1 MVGSIGVVASN
12 QLTQEYTRILSQSN
26 VAYSGVRPS
35 YINQLKQDTLIK
47 SLKQDGSWNLI
58 DVLYI
63 LANDESTGNFAL
75 LNWTNP
81 SLYSLIKVNS
91 PGFIP
96 SRGYTGGTGIL
107 LSSSWAPS
115 NGVNFQ
121 QNNASFGGMLYNTPN
136 TAGSALIGTNGT
148 AGTSNVYMVPRT
160 TSTYRTTL
168 NNTTLNGFGTPQ
180 TPQNPMARRV
190 LGAFRSQSTNY
201 DQFYPSSS
209 TADGINI
216 ATATSITRVTQQV
229 NILSALQN
237 SARLSGGINT
247 ASMAWFGGYEIRN
260 RLTTFTSSMT
270 TYINSI

>member
-1 MVGSIGVVASN
+1 MIGTVASN

-26 VAYSGVRPS
+26 VALSGVRPT
-35 YINQLKQDTLIK
+35 YVNQLKQDTLIR

-63 LANDESTGNFAL
+63 FANDESTGNFSL

-81 SLYSLIKVNS
+81 SLYSLTKINS
-91 PGFIP
+91 PVFF
-96 SRGYTGGTGIL
+96 SNRGYSSVSSTNF

-121 QNNASFGGMLYNTPN
+121 QNSASIGGMIYNTPTSN
-136 TAGSALIGTNGT
+136 SSSALIGTNGAT
-148 AGTSNVYMVPRT
+148 QNAVFLVPRT
-160 TSTYRTTL
+160 VSTYRTSLNQATL
-168 NNTTLNGFGTPQ
+168 NSTAI
-180 TPQNPMARRV
+180 PQNFMARRV
-190 LGAFRSQSTNY
+190 IGAFRSQSLNY

-209 TADGINI
+209 TVDAFIRPTTNM
-216 ATATSITRVTQQV
+216 TSSALSTQQI
-229 NILSALQN
+229 NILSANQN
-237 SARLSGGINT
+237 GTRLYGGDIT

>member
-1 MVGSIGVVASN
+1 MIGSIGVVASN
-12 QLTQEYTRILSQSN
+12 QLTQEYTTILSQSN
-26 VAYSGVRPS
+26 VVGYDRPS
-35 YINQLKQDTLIK
+35 YVNQLKQDTLVR

-96 SRGYTGGTGIL
+96 SRGYTGGTNIF

-121 QNNASFGGMLYNTPN
+121 QNSASFGGMIYNTPS
-136 TAGSALIGTNGT
+136 TAGNALIGTNGT
-148 AGTSNVYMVPRT
+148 VGTSNVYMVPR
-160 TSTYRTTL
+160 SAATYRTTL
-168 NNTTLNGFGTPQ
+168 NNTTLTGFS
-180 TPQNPMARRV
+180 TPQNFMARRV

-216 ATATSITRVTQQV
+216 ATATSTTRVTQQV

-237 SARLSGGINT
+237 GTRLFGGTNT

-260 RLTTFTSSMT
+260 KLTTFTSSMT

>member
-1 MVGSIGVVASN
+1 MVGTIGTVASN
-12 QLTQEYTRILSQSN
+12 QLTQEYITILSQSN

-35 YINQLKQDTLIK
+35 YINQLKQDTLVR
-47 SLKQDGSWNLI
+47 SLKQDGSWNFI

-63 LANDESTGNFAL
+63 LANDEATGNFAL

-91 PGFIP
+91 PGFI
-96 SRGYTGGTGIL
+96 SNRGYTSAGTTAF

-121 QNNASFGGMLYNTPN
+121 QNSASFGGMLYNTPN

-148 AGTSNVYMVPRT
+148 AQSQVYMLPRVV
-160 TSTYRTTL
+160 STYRTTL
-168 NNTTLNGFGTPQ
+168 NNATSNASTV
-180 TPQNPMARRV
+180 PQNFMARRV
-190 LGAFRSQSTNY
+190 LGVFRSSSTSY
-201 DQFYPSSS
+201 EQFYPSSS
-209 TADGINI
+209 TANGFIIPNLSL
-216 ATATSITRVTQQV
+216 TSTTRTTQQI
-229 NILSALQN
+229 NILSAYTTT
-237 SARLSGGINT
+237 RLSGGTNT